1 MTQGPFLLRLC
12 QRGAFTG
19 FQTIFFYLCSFV
31 PKRKAVCDRPRHE
44 WSKPSPTAG
53 KPGRMPY
60 LLSQINLSQQIRHT
74 SLMLVCPVSR
84 FRHGLLSF
92 YGTFFLSRISLGIF
106 LNMPLPP
113 FTSIFAPFSWYA
125 SGWSFSFWAQR

>member
-1 MTQGPFLLRLC
+1 MTQGPFLLHLC

-31 PKRKAVCDRPRHE
+31 PKRKAVSDRPHHE

-74 SLMLVCPVSR
+74 SLILVCPVSR

-92 YGTFFLSRISLGIF
+92 FGAFFLSRISLGIF
-106 LNMPLPP
+106 
-113 FTSIFAPFSWYA
+113 SQYA
-125 SGWSFSFWAQR
+125 SIAVYLHFRAFQLVRIRVVILVLAQR